1 MKKIL
6 LTLLIPITVFGQYT
20 NVPDANFELALL
32 NLGYDFVIDGVV
44 ETSAIDTITE
54 LYINNKNIADLT
66 GIEDFIT
73 LKSLFCY
80 NNNLSTLN
88 LSNNTQLFEVSCSG
102 NNLISIDLR
111 NGNNLG
117 LWYFLSMNNPNL
129 NCIDVED
136 ISYCEYN
143 WSVDSWTSFSNNC
156 NPTSIYS
163 TAGNKKLIKIM
174 DIHGRLTK
182 AIPNTPLLYIYSDGS
197 IEKRIFIL

>member
-6 LTLLIPITVFGQYT
+6 LTLLIPINIFGQYT

-54 LYINNKNIADLT
+54 LYINNENIADLT
-66 GIEDFIT
+66 GIEDFIA

-80 NNNLSTLN
+80 NNNLSTIN
-88 LSNNTQLFEVSCSG
+88 LSNNTQLFEVTCSG

-182 AIPNTPLLYIYSDGS
+182 TMPNTPLIYIYSDGS
-197 IEKRIFIL
+197 IEKRIFIQ

>member
-6 LTLLIPITVFGQYT
+6 LTLLIPINIFGQYT

-54 LYINNKNIADLT
+54 LYINNENIADLT
-66 GIEDFIT
+66 GIEDFIA

-80 NNNLSTLN
+80 NNNLSTIN
-88 LSNNTQLFEVSCSG
+88 LSNNTQLFEVTCSG

-197 IEKRIFIL
+197 IEKRIFIQ

>member
-6 LTLLIPITVFGQYT
+6 LTLLIPINIFGQYT

-54 LYINNKNIADLT
+54 LYINNENIADLT
-66 GIEDFIT
+66 GIEDFIA

-80 NNNLSTLN
+80 NNNLSTIN
-88 LSNNTQLFEVSCSG
+88 LSNNTQLFEVTCSG

-129 NCIDVED
+129 NCINVED
-136 ISYCEYN
+136 ISYCEDN

-163 TAGNKKLIKIM
+163 TVENRKLIKIM

-182 AIPNTPLLYIYSDGS
+182 TMPNTPLIYIYSDGS
-197 IEKRIFIL
+197 IEKRIFIQ

>member
-54 LYINNKNIADLT
+54 LYINNENIADLT
-66 GIEDFIT
+66 GIEDFIA

-80 NNNLSTLN
+80 NNNLSTIN
-88 LSNNTQLFEVSCSG
+88 LSNNTQLFEVTCSG
-102 NNLISIDLR
+102 NNLIYIDLR

-182 AIPNTPLLYIYSDGS
+182 TMPNTPLIYIYSDGS
-197 IEKRIFIL
+197 IEKRIFIQ

>member
-6 LTLLIPITVFGQYT
+6 LTLLIPINIFGQYT

-54 LYINNKNIADLT
+54 LYINNENIADLT
-66 GIEDFIT
+66 GIEDFIA

-80 NNNLSTLN
+80 NNNLSTIN
-88 LSNNTQLFEVSCSG
+88 LSNNTQLFEVTCSG

-136 ISYCEYN
+136 IS
-143 WSVDSWTSFSNNC
+143 T
-156 NPTSIYS
+156 I
-163 TAGNKKLIKIM
+163 
-174 DIHGRLTK
+174 
-182 AIPNTPLLYIYSDGS
+182 
-197 IEKRIFIL
+197 

>member
-6 LTLLIPITVFGQYT
+6 LTLLIPINIFGQYT
-20 NVPDANFELALL
+20 NVPDTNFELALL

-54 LYINNKNIADLT
+54 LYINNENIADLT
-66 GIEDFIT
+66 GIEDFIA

-80 NNNLSTLN
+80 NNNLSTIN
-88 LSNNTQLFEVSCSG
+88 LSNNTQLFEVTCSG
-102 NNLISIDLR
+102 NNLIYIDLR

-136 ISYCEYN
+136 ISYCEDN
-143 WSVDSWTSFSNNC
+143 WSVDSWTYFSNNC

-163 TAGNKKLIKIM
+163 TVENRKLIKIM

-182 AIPNTPLLYIYSDGS
+182 TMPNTPLIYIYSDGS
-197 IEKRIFIL
+197 IEKRIFNQ

>member
-6 LTLLIPITVFGQYT
+6 LTLLIPINIFGQYT

-54 LYINNKNIADLT
+54 LYINNENIADLT
-66 GIEDFIT
+66 GIEDFIA

-80 NNNLSTLN
+80 NNNLSTIN
-88 LSNNTQLFEVSCSG
+88 LSNNTQLFEVTCSG

-136 ISYCEYN
+136 ISYCEDN

-163 TAGNKKLIKIM
+163 TVKNRKLIKIM

-182 AIPNTPLLYIYSDGS
+182 TMLNIPLIYIYSDGS
-197 IEKRIFIL
+197 IEKRIFIQ

>member
-54 LYINNKNIADLT
+54 LYINNENIADLT
-66 GIEDFIT
+66 GIEDFIA

-80 NNNLSTLN
+80 NNNLSILN

-163 TAGNKKLIKIM
+163 TVKNRKLIKIM

>member
-6 LTLLIPITVFGQYT
+6 LTLLIPINIFGQYT

-54 LYINNKNIADLT
+54 LYINNENIADLT
-66 GIEDFIT
+66 GIEDFIA

-80 NNNLSTLN
+80 NNNLSTIN
-88 LSNNTQLFEVSCSG
+88 LSNNTQLFEVTCSG
-102 NNLISIDLR
+102 NNLIYIDLR

-117 LWYFLSMNNPNL
+117 LWCFLSMNNPNL

-136 ISYCEYN
+136 ISYCEDN
-143 WSVDSWTSFSNNC
+143 WSVDSWTYFSNNC

-163 TAGNKKLIKIM
+163 TVENRKLIKIM

-182 AIPNTPLLYIYSDGS
+182 TMPNTPLIYIYSDGS
-197 IEKRIFIL
+197 IEKRIFIQ

>member
-66 GIEDFIT
+66 GIEDFIA

-80 NNNLSTLN
+80 NNNLSILN
-88 LSNNTQLFEVSCSG
+88 LSNNTQLFEVTCSG

-163 TAGNKKLIKIM
+163 TVVNRKLIKIM